1 MRPSQKVMTSPMG
14 NSDHASVQL
23 PAEIET
29 GDLLA
34 LGDQLH
40 ARLHEVT
47 KPRRKGEAPPAG
59 CPVGASVSAPV
70 EASWK
75 RLSAGLAA
83 LREVTAKRDHPDAAE
98 PALDPDASN
107 ASSDEAWRAFDAW
120 LGGWAKHRDDGKKP
134 GAAEAR
140 ALQARLFPKP
150 GGMQFIGWRPRKQ
163 WTAMTSRMAIL
174 AEPGVAALVKALGG
188 ERMSDALEVT
198 HADFGKAYGFTAAQ
212 SDEAEGV
219 DTRPQIL
226 TVKDALRAYVKKVEG
241 SADPD
246 VAGSEALASWLLG
259 PFDALVAEFSARPSA
274 ARAKPAAPPTK

>member
-1 MRPSQKVMTSPMG
+1 MS
-14 NSDHASVQL
+14 NNDHASVQI
-23 PAEIET
+23 PAEVES

-40 ARLHEVT
+40 ARLNELSKT
-47 KPRRKGEAPPAG
+47 RRKGEAAPVG
-59 CPVGASVSAPV
+59 CPVGASVPAPI

-75 RLSAGLAA
+75 RLWAGVVA
-83 LREVTAKRDHPDAAE
+83 LREVTARRDHPDAAE

-107 ASSDEAWRAFDAW
+107 ASSDEAWRAFEGW
-120 LGGWAKHRDDGKKP
+120 LGGWTKHRDDGRKP
-134 GAAEAR
+134 GAVEAR

-174 AEPGVAALVKALGG
+174 AEPDVVALVKAFGG
-188 ERMSDALEVT
+188 ERLSDALRVT
-198 HADFGKAYGFTAAQ
+198 HGDFGKAYGFTAAQ

-226 TVKDALRAYVKKVEG
+226 AVKDALRSYVKKVEG

-259 PFDALVAEFSARPSA
+259 PFDALVAEFDARPSA
-274 ARAKPAAPPTK
+274 ARAKPVAPPK